1 MYMSEFKQGIYG
13 LLKKIIG
20 GSSLLLAV
28 VYTLGHIVIA
38 MICNNLITGAEFS
51 LAAIDAIVEP
61 MINGV
66 WFYILHKLY
75 RKFTGDPNAK
85 AFKD

>member
-1 MYMSEFKQGIYG
+1 MSEFKSGIYN
-13 LLKKIIG
+13 LLKKLIG

-38 MICNNLITGAEFS
+38 MICNKLITGAEFS

-66 WFYILHKLY
+66 WFYLLHKLW
-75 RKFTGDPNAK
+75 RKFSSDPKAK

>member
-1 MYMSEFKQGIYG
+1 MTEFKIGIYN

-20 GSSLLLAV
+20 NSFLLAV

-38 MICNNLITGAEFS
+38 MICNNLITGAEFT
-51 LAAIDAIVEP
+51 LAAVDAIVEP

-66 WFYILHKLY
+66 WFYVLHKLW
-75 RKFTGDPNAK
+75 RTLSKDPNAK
-85 AFKD
+85 AFK